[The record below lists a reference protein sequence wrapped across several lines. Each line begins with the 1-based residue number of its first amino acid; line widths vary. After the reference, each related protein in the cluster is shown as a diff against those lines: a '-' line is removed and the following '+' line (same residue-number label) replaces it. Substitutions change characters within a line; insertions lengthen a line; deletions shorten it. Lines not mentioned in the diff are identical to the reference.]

1 MSGQPFR
8 LASGGL
14 IDRSRTLRFTFDGKA
29 YEGHPGDSLASAL
42 LANGVRL
49 VGRSFKYHR
58 PRGIFTAGPE
68 EPNALV
74 RLRTG
79 NRAEPNTRAT
89 MVELFDGLSA
99 ESQNRWPSL
108 GFDVMAVNDLISPLV
123 PAGFYYKTFMWPPSL
138 WMTYERFI
146 RRAAGL
152 GRAPDLPDPDRYEHR
167 HAHCDVLVVGGGP
180 AGLAAA
186 QQAARA
192 GARIIL
198 ADERSSLGGALRFE
212 RDTIDGAEGLAWA
225 DRTADDLQRHPDA
238 VVLPRTTAFGYFDH
252 NVVGLLE
259 RVSDHMAETPAHR
272 PRHRLWL
279 VRAKRVVFATGAIER
294 HLVFGNNDL
303 PGVMLAS
310 AARRYATEFAVRP
323 GGRAVVFTNNSDAY
337 RTAFDLQAAGIA
349 VAAIVD
355 GRKEV
360 PRDQAEAAAT
370 LGIRLLPAHAVL
382 RAVGSQS
389 VRAVEIAP
397 LGDVSGPVRP
407 TETIACDLVCAS
419 GGWNP
424 TVHLHSQSGGR
435 LTYRDDI
442 ASFVPGQAKQAAVS
456 VGACDGQFGLAECLA
471 DGAKAGAAAARELG
485 FDPPTASSMPRAEKS
500 TALALERLWL
510 VPGSTRGKA
519 KRFVDIQ
526 DDVVAEDVALAHR
539 ENYASVEHLK
549 RYTTLGMGTDQGKTS
564 NVIGLAL
571 LAGLRGESIPAVG
584 TTTFRPP
591 YTPVS
596 LGAIGG
602 VHVGRHLDPTRR
614 TPLHDWH
621 VAHGALMYEVGQWM
635 RPRAYLRPGESFRD
649 AWVRE
654 ATNVRQACGLVDVST
669 LGKIDVQ
676 GPDAGKF
683 LDRVY
688 CNGFANLPVG
698 KARYGLMLRDDGL
711 VMDDGTTSRLAE
723 NRYYMTTT
731 TAQAGPVLAHLERLL
746 QVDWPD
752 LAVSVT
758 SVSDQWA
765 QMALAGPNSR
775 AVLQKAVSGADMS
788 SAAFPPLGMRQ
799 ATIAGRPVMLFRVS
813 YSGELAYEIA
823 TPADG
828 GVAVWETL
836 LEAGAGLGIDIFG
849 VEAMAALRIE
859 KGHVAGAELNGQT
872 TPADLGLGRLVSR
885 KKSFVGSVLLRRP
898 ATADPA
904 RPALVGLV
912 PVDGRTA
919 IPAGAQ
925 LVERADTPP
934 PVAMLGYVTSV
945 TYSPALGHP
954 IALALLADGAKRL
967 DQTVVAASPMTNT
980 SVAVRVVGSC
990 FYDPQGVRQNG

>member
-1 MSGQPFR
+1 M
-8 LASGGL
+8 
-14 IDRSRTLRFTFDGKA
+14 
-29 YEGHPGDSLASAL
+29 
-42 LANGVRL
+42 RL

-58 PRGIFTAGPE
+58 PRGIFSAGPE

-79 NRAEPNTRAT
+79 DKAEPNTRAT

-192 GARIIL
+192 GARTML
-198 ADERSSLGGALRFE
+198 ADERPSLGGALRFE
-212 RDTIDGAEGLAWA
+212 RDTIDGTPGLAWA
-225 DRTADDLQRHPDA
+225 DRTADDLRRHPES
-238 VVLPRTTAFGYFDH
+238 VVLTRTTAFGYFDH

-259 RVSDHMAETPAHR
+259 RVSDHLAETPAHR
-272 PRHRLWL
+272 PRQRLWL
-279 VRAKRVVFATGAIER
+279 VRARRVVFATGAIER
-294 HLVFGNNDL
+294 HLVFANNDL
-303 PGVMLAS
+303 PGVMLAG
-310 AARRYATEFAVRP
+310 AARRYATEYAVRP
-323 GGRAVVFTNNSDAY
+323 GRRAVIFTNNSDAY
-337 RTAFDLQAAGIA
+337 RTAFDLHAAGIA

-355 GRKEV
+355 GRTEM
-360 PRDQAEAAAT
+360 PRDLAEAVST
-370 LGIRLLPAHAVL
+370 LGVRLLPAHAIL
-382 RAVGSQS
+382 RAVGSRM

-397 LGDVSGPVRP
+397 RSDGDGPVRP
-407 TETIACDLVCAS
+407 TEAIECDLVCVS

-456 VGACDGQFGLAECLA
+456 VGACDGQFGLAESLA
-471 DGAKAGAAAARELG
+471 DGAKAGATAARELG
-485 FDPPTASSMPRAEKS
+485 FDPPMASRCRARRRARRWRSRNCGSCRARPAARPSASSTSRTTSWPRTWHWPIARTMPRSSISSATPRS
-500 TALALERLWL
+500 AWAPTRARPATSS
-510 VPGSTRGKA
+510 GSPCWP
-519 KRFVDIQ
+519 
-526 DDVVAEDVALAHR
+526 
-539 ENYASVEHLK
+539 
-549 RYTTLGMGTDQGKTS
+549 
-564 NVIGLAL
+564 
-571 LAGLRGESIPAVG
+571 GLRGESIPAVG

-591 YTPVS
+591 YTPVT

-602 VHVGRHLDPTRR
+602 VHVGKHLDPTRR

-621 VAHGALMYEVGQWM
+621 VAHGALMYEVGQWL

-688 CNGFANLPVG
+688 CNGFAALPVG
-698 KARYGLMLRDDGL
+698 KARYGLMLRDDGMVL
-711 VMDDGTTSRLAE
+711 DDGTTSRLAE
-723 NRYYMTTT
+723 SRYYMTTT

-775 AVLQKAVSGADMS
+775 AVLQKAALGVDMS
-788 SAAFPPLGMRQ
+788 MASFPPLGVRQ
-799 ATIAGRPVMLFRVS
+799 ATIAGRPVILFRVS

-836 LEAGAGLGIDIFG
+836 LDAGAGLGIDIYG

-859 KGHVAGAELNGQT
+859 KGHVAGAELSGQT

-885 KKSFVGSVLLRRP
+885 KKSFVGSVLLHRP
-898 ATADPA
+898 ATADRA
-904 RPALVGLV
+904 RPALVGLM
-912 PVDGRTA
+912 PVDGRSA
-919 IPAGAQ
+919 IP
-925 LVERADTPP
+925 R
-934 PVAMLGYVTSV
+934 
-945 TYSPALGHP
+945 PAPSWSSAP
-954 IALALLADGAKRL
+954 IRRRPWPCWA
-967 DQTVVAASPMTNT
+967 T
-980 SVAVRVVGSC
+980 
-990 FYDPQGVRQNG
+990 

>member
-1 MSGQPFR
+1 VNGQTFR
-8 LASGGL
+8 SPSGGL

-42 LANGVRL
+42 LANGVRM

-74 RLRTG
+74 RLRIG

-108 GFDVMAVNDLISPLV
+108 GFDVMAVNDLVSPLV
-123 PAGFYYKTFMWPPSL
+123 PAGFYYKTFMWPPSF
-138 WMTYERFI
+138 WMAYERLI
-146 RRAAGL
+146 RKAAGL
-152 GRAPDLPDPDRYEHR
+152 GRAADRSDPDHYEHR

-186 QQAARA
+186 QQVAQA
-192 GARIIL
+192 GARTIIV
-198 ADERSSLGGALRFE
+198 DERSVLGGALRFE
-212 RDTIDGAEGLAWA
+212 HQTIDGIPALAWA
-225 DRTADDLQRHPDA
+225 DRMSDDLRRQSETI
-238 VVLPRTTAFGYFDH
+238 VLPRTTAFGYFDH

-259 RVSDHMAETPAHR
+259 RVSDHLAEPPPHR

-279 VRAKRVVFATGAIER
+279 VRTKRVVFATGAVER
-294 HLVFGNNDL
+294 HLVFANNDL
-303 PGVMLAS
+303 PGVMLAA
-310 AARRYATEFAVRP
+310 AARRYSTEYAVRP
-323 GGRAVVFTNNSDAY
+323 GRRAVVFTNNSDAY
-337 RTAFDLQAAGIA
+337 RTVFDLQAAGVEIA
-349 VAAIVD
+349 AVID
-355 GRKEV
+355 SRSDV
-360 PRDQAEAAAT
+360 PRKLAQAVSALRA
-370 LGIRLLPAHAVL
+370 RLLPAHVIV
-382 RAVGSQS
+382 RALGSQAA
-389 VRAVEIAP
+389 RAVEIAP
-397 LGDVSGPVRP
+397 RSEGSYAVEP
-407 TETIACDLVCAS
+407 TETIECDLVCVS

-442 ASFVPGQAKQAAVS
+442 ASFVPGGAKQATVS
-456 VGACDGQFGLAECLA
+456 AGACDGQFDLAQCLA
-471 DGAKAGAAAARELG
+471 TGTKAGADAARALG
-485 FDPPTASSMPRAEKS
+485 FDSTTLPMPRVEK
-500 TALALERLWL
+500 TEALALEKLWL

-519 KRFVDIQ
+519 KRFVDLQ
-526 DDVVAEDVALAHR
+526 DDVLAEDVALAHR

-571 LAGLRGESIPAVG
+571 LAGLRGEPIPAVG

-602 VHVGRHLDPTRR
+602 VHVGRHLDPIRR

-635 RPRAYLRPGESFRD
+635 RPRAYVTAGESFRD

-654 ATNVRQACGLVDVST
+654 ATSVRKTVGLVDVST
-669 LGKIDVQ
+669 LGKIDIQ

-688 CNGFANLPVG
+688 CNGFATLPVG
-698 KARYGLMLRDDGL
+698 KARYGLMLRDDGI

-723 NRYYMTTT
+723 HRYYMTTT

-752 LAVSVT
+752 LAVSIT

-775 AVLQKAVSGADMS
+775 AVLKQAASDVDI
-788 SAAFPPLGMRQ
+788 SAASFPPLGVRH
-799 ATIAGRPVMLFRVS
+799 ATIANRPVMLFRVS

-828 GVAVWETL
+828 GIAVWEAL
-836 LEAGAGLGIDIFG
+836 LEAGAHLGIEVYG

-872 TPADLGLGRLVSR
+872 TPADLGLDRLISR

-898 ATADPA
+898 ATADPL
-904 RPALVGLV
+904 RPTLVGLM
-912 PVDGRTA
+912 PVDGHSA

-925 LVERADTPP
+925 LVERTDARPP
-934 PVAMLGYVTSV
+934 TTMLGYVTSV

-954 IALALLADGAKRL
+954 IALALLTDGAKRL
-967 DQTVVAASPMTNT
+967 DQTMVATSPITNT
-980 SVAVRVVGSC
+980 SVAVRVVRSC

>member
-1 MSGQPFR
+1 M
-8 LASGGL
+8 
-14 IDRSRTLRFTFDGKA
+14 
-29 YEGHPGDSLASAL
+29 
-42 LANGVRL
+42 
-49 VGRSFKYHR
+49 
-58 PRGIFTAGPE
+58 
-68 EPNALV
+68 
-74 RLRTG
+74 
-79 NRAEPNTRAT
+79 
-89 MVELFDGLSA
+89 
-99 ESQNRWPSL
+99 
-108 GFDVMAVNDLISPLV
+108 
-123 PAGFYYKTFMWPPSL
+123 
-138 WMTYERFI
+138 
-146 RRAAGL
+146 
-152 GRAPDLPDPDRYEHR
+152 
-167 HAHCDVLVVGGGP
+167 
-180 AGLAAA
+180 
-186 QQAARA
+186 
-192 GARIIL
+192 
-198 ADERSSLGGALRFE
+198 
-212 RDTIDGAEGLAWA
+212 
-225 DRTADDLQRHPDA
+225 
-238 VVLPRTTAFGYFDH
+238 
-252 NVVGLLE
+252 
-259 RVSDHMAETPAHR
+259 
-272 PRHRLWL
+272 
-279 VRAKRVVFATGAIER
+279 
-294 HLVFGNNDL
+294 
-303 PGVMLAS
+303 
-310 AARRYATEFAVRP
+310 
-323 GGRAVVFTNNSDAY
+323 
-337 RTAFDLQAAGIA
+337 
-349 VAAIVD
+349 
-355 GRKEV
+355 
-360 PRDQAEAAAT
+360 
-370 LGIRLLPAHAVL
+370 
-382 RAVGSQS
+382 
-389 VRAVEIAP
+389 
-397 LGDVSGPVRP
+397 
-407 TETIACDLVCAS
+407 
-419 GGWNP
+419 
-424 TVHLHSQSGGR
+424 
-435 LTYRDDI
+435 
-442 ASFVPGQAKQAAVS
+442 
-456 VGACDGQFGLAECLA
+456 
-471 DGAKAGAAAARELG
+471 
-485 FDPPTASSMPRAEKS
+485 
-500 TALALERLWL
+500 
-510 VPGSTRGKA
+510 
-519 KRFVDIQ
+519 
-526 DDVVAEDVALAHR
+526 AEDVALAHR

-571 LAGLRGESIPAVG
+571 LAGLRGEPIPAVG

-602 VHVGRHLDPTRR
+602 VHVGKHLDPTRR

-621 VAHGALMYEVGQWM
+621 LAHGALMYEVGQWM

-654 ATNVRQACGLVDVST
+654 ALNVRQACGLVDVST

-752 LAVSVT
+752 LAVAVT

-775 AVLQKAVSGADMS
+775 AVLQKAVAGADMS
-788 SAAFPPLGMRQ
+788 AAAFPPLGVRQ

-836 LEAGAGLGIDIFG
+836 LDAGAGLGIDIFG

-885 KKSFVGSVLLRRP
+885 KKSFVGSVLLGRP

-912 PVDGRTA
+912 PVDGRTT

-954 IALALLADGAKRL
+954 IALALLADGARRL
-967 DQTVVAASPMTNT
+967 DQTVIAASPMTNT